1 MTDTELKNL
10 IEDKSGE
17 LLRNMISC
25 EPEVETIQRLI
36 NKYVEDVENL
46 SKQNID
52 LKQELSKIIEQYEEK
67 AAQLASLENSVNQLE
82 D

>member
-67 AAQLASLENSVNQLE
+67 AAQLASLEDSVNQL
-82 D
+82 

>member
-67 AAQLASLENSVNQLE
+67 AAQLASLEDSVNQLE